1 MSKNKK
7 LNENLYQ
14 DKKKK
19 SKAINENVYYI
30 IFDAMTSLDVAYEE
44 NIINNKNEILMK
56 YKENNLHYINNSLS
70 NYNSSTLSLASIF
83 NLSSKN
89 TILPRDGTYKNNKKF
104 FPNMLYS
111 KKTNLAKILDEN
123 NYKLYWFN
131 DSHHRCHSILQY
143 NIYCFKSE
151 LFSYLVSLNRTYFHT
166 HFFIVL
172 LNKILNFKSNEES
185 VSFKFVNNP
194 EPFIKKM
201 KNVEKNRKYF
211 LLAHVIL
218 PHPPFIFNEKCD
230 LKKTFTNEGMIDE
243 SLNTME
249 KENFYIGYKYN
260 YICSLKIIEKL
271 IFSIKKIDPNSI
283 IVIQADHGYIL
294 NNSGETGFFYY
305 YVDQVKDEATIK
317 KYKKSMFQ
325 RAQIFN
331 LIADDGRCNEK
342 DKANTNSNTAVFVL
356 NCTLGLNLKYE
367 EKAHYMSNAFANG
380 DLGKVLK
387 SF

>member
-1 MSKNKK
+1 
-7 LNENLYQ
+7 
-14 DKKKK
+14 
-19 SKAINENVYYI
+19 
-30 IFDAMTSLDVAYEE
+30 MTSLDVAYEE
-44 NIINNKNEILMK
+44 NIINNRDDILMK

-70 NYNSSTLSLASIF
+70 NYNSTGLSLASIF

-89 TILPRDGTYKNNKKF
+89 TILPSDGTYKNNKKF

-123 NYKLYWFN
+123 NYKLYWLN
-131 DSHHRCHSILQY
+131 DNRYRCQTILQY

-166 HFFIVL
+166 HFFIVF

-283 IVIQADHGYIL
+283 IVIQADHGIIL
-294 NNSGETGFFYY
+294 NNSAEFDFSYSS
-305 YVDQVKDEATIK
+305 VDQVKDEATIK

-325 RAQIFN
+325 MAQIFN

-342 DKANTNSNTAVFVL
+342 DKANINSNTAVFVL
-356 NCTLGLNLKYE
+356 NCLLGLNLK
-367 EKAHYMSNAFANG
+367 KKKKVHYMTNGFLNG